1 MAMSN
6 AEALK
11 TTPLPILQA
20 HGEECGDG
28 SCGCGCGVP
37 FVTVEAPEEVTEIRE
52 CCEPFCGP
60 DTCG

>member
-1 MAMSN
+1 MSN
-6 AEALK
+6 PEALK
-11 TTPLPILQA
+11 MTLLPILQV

-28 SCGCGCGVP
+28 SCGCGVP
-37 FVTVEAPEEVTEIRE
+37 FVTVEAPEEVTESAE